1 VRDILHQ
8 SQECVCESKNLS
20 RSCVLLN
27 LLLLFLRREESSSVV
42 EDGIGAALTVSA
54 FLLGVWI
61 DQLDALD
68 RRER

>member
-1 VRDILHQ
+1 MV
-8 SQECVCESKNLS
+8 
-20 RSCVLLN
+20 CVLL
-27 LLLLFLRREESSSVV
+27 LKSMLLLFLRREESSSVV
-42 EDGIGAALTVSA
+42 EDGIGPALTVSA